1 MKGIIMAGG
10 SGSRL
15 WPLTSVIS
23 KQLLPVFDKPLIYY
37 PISTLMSIGIN
48 ELLLVSTPEDIPAIR
63 ELLGNGSN
71 FGISIDY
78 CVQQEPKGIAHGIIL
93 AKDFIGR
100 ENFSLVLG
108 DNIFYGQEFNQ
119 QLLNINSISGSTAF
133 AYHVNNPSRY
143 GVVQLDSNYLP
154 ISIEEKPK
162 LPKSDLALT
171 GLYFF
176 DYTAIEIAHTLKP
189 SARGELEITDVLST
203 YMKNGNLQI
212 RVIPSGTAWLDAGT
226 PSSLHDASTFV
237 RIIEER
243 QGIKIACPE
252 EIAFLKGWLNKSEV
266 LELAQLKPNSA
277 YIDYLIRVTNSR

>member
-1 MKGIIMAGG
+1 MAGG

-15 WPLTSVIS
+15 WPLTSVLS
-23 KQLLPVFDKPLIYY
+23 KQILPVFDKPLIYY
-37 PISTLMSIGIN
+37 PISTLMSMGIN
-48 ELLLVSTPEDIPAIR
+48 ELLVVSTAADIPAIS

-78 CVQQEPKGIAHGIIL
+78 CVQQDPKGIAHGLIL
-93 AKDFIGR
+93 AEDFIDR
-100 ENFSLVLG
+100 DNFSLILG

-119 QLLNINSISGSTAF
+119 QLLNINLISGATAF
-133 AYHVNNPSRY
+133 AYHVNNATRY
-143 GVVQLDSNYLP
+143 GVVELDSNFSP

-162 LPKSDLALT
+162 QPKSNLALT

-176 DYTAIEIAHTLKP
+176 DYTATKIANTLKP
-189 SARGELEITDVLST
+189 SARGELEITDVLSA
-203 YMKNGNLQI
+203 YMKNGDLKI

-252 EIAFLKGWLNKSEV
+252 EIAFQKGWLNKSEV
-266 LELAQLKPNSA
+266 LKLAQLKPSSA
-277 YIDYLIRVTNSR
+277 YTDYLVRVANS

>member
-1 MKGIIMAGG
+1 MAGG

-71 FGISIDY
+71 LGISVDY

-93 AKDFIGR
+93 AEDFIGR

-143 GVVQLDSNYLP
+143 GVVQLNSNFLP

-176 DYTAIEIAHTLKP
+176 DHTAIEIAHTLKP

-203 YMKNGNLQI
+203 YMKNGDLQI

-252 EIAFLKGWLNKSEV
+252 EIAYQKGWLNKNAV
-266 LELAQLKPNSA
+266 LKLAQLKPNSA
-277 YIDYLIRVTNSR
+277 YSDYLVRVANSQ

>member
-1 MKGIIMAGG
+1 MAGG

-48 ELLLVSTPEDIPAIR
+48 ELLLISTPEDIPAIR

-93 AKDFIGR
+93 AEDFIGR

-176 DYTAIEIAHTLKP
+176 DHTAIEIAHTLNP

-252 EIAFLKGWLNKSEV
+252 EIAYLKGWLNKTEV

-277 YIDYLIRVTNSR
+277 YTDYLVRVTNSR

>member
-93 AKDFIGR
+93 AEDFIGR

-143 GVVQLDSNYLP
+143 GVVQLDSSYLP

-176 DYTAIEIAHTLKP
+176 DYTAIEIAQNLKP

-252 EIAFLKGWLNKSEV
+252 EIAYQKGWLNKSEV

-277 YIDYLIRVTNSR
+277 YTDYLARVANSR

>member
-1 MKGIIMAGG
+1 MAGG

-48 ELLLVSTPEDIPAIR
+48 ELLLVSTPEDLPAIR

-176 DYTAIEIAHTLKP
+176 DYTAIEIALTLKP

-277 YIDYLIRVTNSR
+277 YTDYLVRVTNSR

>member
-1 MKGIIMAGG
+1 MKGIVMAGG

-15 WPLTSVIS
+15 WPLTSVTS

-48 ELLLVSTPEDIPAIR
+48 EILLVSTPEDIPVIR
-63 ELLGNGSN
+63 ELLGDGSN
-71 FGISIDY
+71 FGISLDY
-78 CVQQEPKGIAHGIIL
+78 CIQNDPKGIAHGIIL
-93 AKDFIGR
+93 AEEFIGK
-100 ENFSLVLG
+100 ENFSLILG

-119 QLLNINSISGSTAF
+119 QLLNIDLISGATTF
-133 AYHVNNPSRY
+133 AYQVNNPTRY
-143 GVVQLDSNYLP
+143 GVVEFDSNFLP
-154 ISIEEKPK
+154 ISIEEKPQK
-162 LPKSDLALT
+162 PKSDLALT

-176 DYTAIEIAHTLKP
+176 DYTAIEIAQTLKP
-189 SARGELEITDVLST
+189 SARGELEITDVLRT
-203 YMKNGNLQI
+203 YLRNGNLHV

-252 EIAFLKGWLNKSEV
+252 EIAYQKGWLEKSTV
-266 LELAQLKPNSA
+266 LELAKLNLNSA
-277 YIDYLIRVTNSR
+277 YSEYLLRVVNSK

>member
-93 AKDFIGR
+93 AEDFIGR

-176 DYTAIEIAHTLKP
+176 DHTAIEIAHTLNP
-189 SARGELEITDVLST
+189 SARGELEITDVLSA

-252 EIAFLKGWLNKSEV
+252 EIAYLKGWLNKTEV

-277 YIDYLIRVTNSR
+277 YTDYLVRVTNSR

>member
-1 MKGIIMAGG
+1 MAGG

-48 ELLLVSTPEDIPAIR
+48 ELLLVSTPEDIPAIKK
-63 ELLGNGSN
+63 LLGNGSN
-71 FGISIDY
+71 FGIRLDY
-78 CVQQEPKGIAHGIIL
+78 CVQNDPKGIAHGIIL
-93 AKDFIGR
+93 AEEFIGN
-100 ENFSLVLG
+100 ENFSLILG

-119 QLLNINSISGSTAF
+119 QLFNINLTSGATAF
-133 AYHVNNPSRY
+133 AYHVNNPTSY
-143 GVVQLDSNYLP
+143 GVVELDSNFLP

-162 LPKSDLALT
+162 QPKSDLALT

-176 DYTAIEIAHTLKP
+176 DHTAIKIAHTLKP
-189 SARGELEITDVLST
+189 SARGELEITDVLRT
-203 YMKNGNLQI
+203 YLKSGNLHV
-212 RVIPSGTAWLDAGT
+212 RLIPSGTAWLDAGT
-226 PSSLHDASTFV
+226 PNSLHDASKFV

-252 EIAFLKGWLNKSEV
+252 EIAYQKGWLNKSAV
-266 LELAQLKPNSA
+266 IELAKLNPNSA
-277 YIDYLIRVTNSR
+277 YSEYLVRVVNSK

>member
-15 WPLTSVIS
+15 WPLTSILS
-23 KQLLPVFDKPLIYY
+23 KQILPVFDKPLIYY

-48 ELLLVSTPEDIPAIR
+48 ELLIVSTTEDIPVIR

-78 CVQQEPKGIAHGIIL
+78 CVQQDPKGIAHGLIL
-93 AKDFIGR
+93 AEDFIDR
-100 ENFSLVLG
+100 ENFSLILG

-119 QLLNINSISGSTAF
+119 QLLNMNLILGATAF
-133 AYHVNNPSRY
+133 AYRVNNPTRY
-143 GVVQLDSNYLP
+143 GVVELDSNFLP
-154 ISIEEKPK
+154 VSIEEKPK
-162 LPKSDLALT
+162 QPKSDLALT

-176 DYTAIEIAHTLKP
+176 DYTASKIAHTLKP
-189 SARGELEITDVLST
+189 SARGELEITDVLSA
-203 YMKNGNLQI
+203 YMKNDDLQI

-252 EIAFLKGWLNKSEV
+252 EIALRKGWLNKSEV
-266 LELAQLKPNSA
+266 LKLAQLKPSSA
-277 YIDYLIRVTNSR
+277 YADYLVRVANSL

>member
-48 ELLLVSTPEDIPAIR
+48 ELLLVSTPEDIPAIS

-78 CVQQEPKGIAHGIIL
+78 CVQQDPKGIAHGLIL
-93 AKDFIGR
+93 AEDFIDR
-100 ENFSLVLG
+100 ENFSLILG

-119 QLLNINSISGSTAF
+119 QLLNINLISSATAF
-133 AYHVNNPSRY
+133 ASHVNNPTRY
-143 GVVQLDSNYLP
+143 GVVELDSNFLP

-162 LPKSDLALT
+162 QPKSDLALT

-176 DYTAIEIAHTLKP
+176 DHTAIKIAQTLKP
-189 SARGELEITDVLST
+189 SARGELEITDVLRT
-203 YMKNGNLQI
+203 YLKSGNLNV

-237 RIIEER
+237 RIIEDR

-252 EIAFLKGWLNKSEV
+252 EIAYQKGWLDKSAV
-266 LELAQLKPNSA
+266 LKLAKLKPNSA
-277 YIDYLIRVTNSR
+277 YSDYLVRVVDSD

>member
-1 MKGIIMAGG
+1 
-10 SGSRL
+10 
-15 WPLTSVIS
+15 
-23 KQLLPVFDKPLIYY
+23 
-37 PISTLMSIGIN
+37 MSIGIN

-93 AKDFIGR
+93 AEDFIGR

-176 DYTAIEIAHTLKP
+176 DHTAIEIAHTLNP

-252 EIAFLKGWLNKSEV
+252 EIAYLKGWLNKTEV

-277 YIDYLIRVTNSR
+277 YTDYLVRVTNSR

>member
-1 MKGIIMAGG
+1 MAGG

-48 ELLLVSTPEDIPAIR
+48 ELLLISTPEDIPAIR

-78 CVQQEPKGIAHGIIL
+78 CVQQDPKGIAHGIIL
-93 AKDFIGR
+93 AEDFIGG

-119 QLLNINSISGSTAF
+119 QLLNINSISGATAF

-171 GLYFF
+171 GLYLF

-203 YMKNGNLQI
+203 YMNNGDLQI

-252 EIAFLKGWLNKSEV
+252 EIAYQKGWLNKSEV
-266 LELAQLKPNSA
+266 LKLAQLKPNSA
-277 YIDYLIRVTNSR
+277 YTDYLVRIANSR

>member
-1 MKGIIMAGG
+1 MAGG

-48 ELLLVSTPEDIPAIR
+48 ELLIVSTPEDIPAIKK
-63 ELLGNGSN
+63 LLGNGSN
-71 FGISIDY
+71 FGIRLDY
-78 CVQQEPKGIAHGIIL
+78 CVQNDPKGIAHGIIL
-93 AKDFIGR
+93 AEEFIGN
-100 ENFSLVLG
+100 ENFSLILG

-119 QLLNINSISGSTAF
+119 QLFNINLTSGATAF
-133 AYHVNNPSRY
+133 AYHVNNPTRY
-143 GVVQLDSNYLP
+143 GVVELDSNLLP

-162 LPKSDLALT
+162 QPKSDLALT

-176 DYTAIEIAHTLKP
+176 DHTAIKIAHTLKP
-189 SARGELEITDVLST
+189 SARGELEITDVLRT
-203 YMKNGNLQI
+203 YLKSGNLHV
-212 RVIPSGTAWLDAGT
+212 RLIPSGTAWLDAGT
-226 PSSLHDASTFV
+226 PNSLHDASKFV

-252 EIAFLKGWLNKSEV
+252 EIAYQKGWLNKSAV
-266 LELAQLKPNSA
+266 IELAKLNPNSA
-277 YIDYLIRVTNSR
+277 YSEYLVRVVNSK

>member
-1 MKGIIMAGG
+1 MAGG

-15 WPLTSVIS
+15 WPLTSILS
-23 KQLLPVFDKPLIYY
+23 KQILPVFDKPLIYY

-48 ELLLVSTPEDIPAIR
+48 ELLIVSTTEDIPVIR

-78 CVQQEPKGIAHGIIL
+78 CVQQDPKGIAHGLIL
-93 AKDFIGR
+93 AEDFIDR
-100 ENFSLVLG
+100 ENFSLILG

-119 QLLNINSISGSTAF
+119 QLLNMNLILGATAF
-133 AYHVNNPSRY
+133 AYRVNNPTRY
-143 GVVQLDSNYLP
+143 GVVELDSNFLP
-154 ISIEEKPK
+154 VSIEEKPK
-162 LPKSDLALT
+162 QPKSDLALT

-176 DYTAIEIAHTLKP
+176 DYTASKIAHTLKP
-189 SARGELEITDVLST
+189 SARGELEITDVLSA
-203 YMKNGNLQI
+203 YMKNGDLKI

-252 EIAFLKGWLNKSEV
+252 EIALRKGWLNKSEV
-266 LELAQLKPNSA
+266 LKLAQLKPSSA
-277 YIDYLIRVTNSR
+277 YADYLVRVANSL

>member
-1 MKGIIMAGG
+1 MKGIVLAGG
-10 SGSRL
+10 TGSRL
-15 WPLTSVIS
+15 WPITRSVS
-23 KQLLPVFDKPLIYY
+23 KQLLPIYYKPLIYY

-93 AKDFIGR
+93 AEDFIGR

-176 DYTAIEIAHTLKP
+176 DHTAIEIAHTLNP

-252 EIAFLKGWLNKSEV
+252 EIAYLKGWLNKTEV

-277 YIDYLIRVTNSR
+277 YTDYLVRVTNSR

>member
-93 AKDFIGR
+93 AEDFIGR

-176 DYTAIEIAHTLKP
+176 DLTSIKIAHTLNP

-252 EIAFLKGWLNKSEV
+252 EIAYLKGWLNKTEV

-277 YIDYLIRVTNSR
+277 YTDYLVRVTNSR

>member
-1 MKGIIMAGG
+1 MAGG

-48 ELLLVSTPEDIPAIR
+48 ELLLISTPEDIPAIR

-78 CVQQEPKGIAHGIIL
+78 CVQQDPKGIAHGIIL
-93 AKDFIGR
+93 AEDFIGR

-119 QLLNINSISGSTAF
+119 QLLNINSISGATAF

-171 GLYFF
+171 GLYLF

-203 YMKNGNLQI
+203 YMSNGDLQI

-252 EIAFLKGWLNKSEV
+252 EIAYRKGWLNKSEV
-266 LELAQLKPNSA
+266 LKLAQLKPNSA
-277 YIDYLIRVTNSR
+277 YTDYLVRITNSR

>member
-93 AKDFIGR
+93 AEDFIGR

-176 DYTAIEIAHTLKP
+176 DHTAIEIAHTLNP

-252 EIAFLKGWLNKSEV
+252 EIAYLKGWLNKTEV

-277 YIDYLIRVTNSR
+277 YTDYLVRVTNSR

>member
-48 ELLLVSTPEDIPAIR
+48 ELLLISTPEDIPAIR

-78 CVQQEPKGIAHGIIL
+78 CVQQDPKGIAHGIIL
-93 AKDFIGR
+93 AEDFIGG

-119 QLLNINSISGSTAF
+119 QLLNINSISGATAF

-171 GLYFF
+171 GLYLF

-203 YMKNGNLQI
+203 YMNNGDLQI

-252 EIAFLKGWLNKSEV
+252 EIAYQKGWLNKSEV
-266 LELAQLKPNSA
+266 LKLAQLKPNSA
-277 YIDYLIRVTNSR
+277 YTDYLVRIANSR

>member
-48 ELLLVSTPEDIPAIR
+48 ELLLISTPEDIPAIR

-78 CVQQEPKGIAHGIIL
+78 CVQQDPKGIAHGIIL
-93 AKDFIGR
+93 AEDFIGR

-119 QLLNINSISGSTAF
+119 QLLNINSISGATAF

-171 GLYFF
+171 GLYLF

-203 YMKNGNLQI
+203 YMSNGDLQI

-252 EIAFLKGWLNKSEV
+252 EIAYRKGWLNKSEV
-266 LELAQLKPNSA
+266 LKLAQLKPNSA
-277 YIDYLIRVTNSR
+277 YTDYLVRITNSR